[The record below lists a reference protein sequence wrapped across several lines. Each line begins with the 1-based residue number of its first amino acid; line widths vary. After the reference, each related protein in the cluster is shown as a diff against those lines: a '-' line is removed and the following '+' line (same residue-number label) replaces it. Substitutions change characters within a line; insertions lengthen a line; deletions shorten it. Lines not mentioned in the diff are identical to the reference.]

1 MFKLRTTCVQGYISC
16 HKWGSFG
23 QHEKFH
29 SNLACNLMVYSKV
42 HRKWHSFV
50 HQNCSQLSHLLHES
64 HPTVIAQS
72 LPTSLA
78 RSRLSSSAGIPEAR
92 VISINIL
99 VSRNLQECKGDWKI
113 VQRVGP
119 LTALR
124 LVQVL
129 TWFGCINGKFPLLF
143 WAAFGKLAFQ

>member
-29 SNLACNLMVYSKV
+29 SNLACNLTVYRKV

-119 LTALR
+119 QLTALR
-124 LVQVL
+124 LAQVL
-129 TWFGCINGKFPLLF
+129 TWFGCINGIFPL
-143 WAAFGKLAFQ
+143 FGNCVWQF